1 MPKTHSLKY
10 LLAMLCV
17 APNAWCAASGAGFT
31 MAQVLHYPYA
41 SQLTSA
47 ERADTI
53 AWVRT
58 LDGVRNVWLARGPS
72 FVPLQVT
79 HNSEDDGQEITQ
91 LTFSPDGS
99 RLVFVRGGDH
109 DANWPAEGNLSPDP
123 ASSPVQP
130 ETSIWSVPLTGAG
143 EPVKL
148 AEGDAPAI
156 SAQGQLAYVKDDHV
170 WTVPLDGG
178 KSERLFFDR
187 GKDGDLRWSPDGS
200 RLAFVSNRGDH
211 AFIGIF
217 SSKDAPLVYLAPAT
231 GKDGSPR
238 WSPDGTQVA
247 FVRQPGDGGP
257 PEPVLTPTPHPW
269 SIWVATAARGVGSTA
284 VAESEDAGGLVSRR
298 GGRSQSAL
306 DGRPI
311 DLHGVSRRL
320 AASLCH
326 VRERRSSRLAHT
338 RCIHGRACCREPRSS
353 VHDLR
358 CEHRCRFRGR

>member
-1 MPKTHSLKY
+1 MPNVRSLKY
-10 LLAMLCV
+10 LLAMLCM
-17 APNAWCAASGAGFT
+17 APCAWSATPRADFS

-41 SQLTSA
+41 SQLTAA
-47 ERADTI
+47 ERADAI
-53 AWVRT
+53 AWVSN
-58 LDGVRNVWLARGPS
+58 LGGVRNVWVARGPA
-72 FVPLQVT
+72 FTPLQIT

-109 DANWPAEGNLSPDP
+109 DANWAAEGGLSPDP

-130 ETSIWSVPLTGAG
+130 EISIWSVPLAGGG

-178 KSERLFFDR
+178 KPEHLFFDR

-217 SSKDAPLVYLAPAT
+217 SSKDVPLVYLAPGT
-231 GKDGSPR
+231 GNDGSPR
-238 WSPDGTQVA
+238 WSPGQCS
-247 FVRQPGDGGP
+247 R
-257 PEPVLTPTPHPW
+257 PW
-269 SIWVATAARGVGSTA
+269 CMERRPRSR
-284 VAESEDAGGLVSRR
+284 SRR
-298 GGRSQSAL
+298 RGQRPNVPPGSAPLRPVCGHCRS
-306 DGRPI
+306 G
-311 DLHGVSRRL
+311 
-320 AASLCH
+320 C
-326 VRERRSSRLAHT
+326 RS
-338 RCIHGRACCREPRSS
+338 
-353 VHDLR
+353 
-358 CEHRCRFRGR
+358 